1 MTSNKNMKPIITM
14 NGKVDDKLTFLHW
27 RKTLYENKIFGFLK
41 DVIKSR
47 KSLRTA
53 EQNYNQK
60 QTKANK
66 NKFDDK
72 KLDYEENVETF
83 TEYKDNYTGIMYQYL
98 LNYSINGM

>member
-1 MTSNKNMKPIITM
+1 MTSNKNLNTIINM
-14 NGKVDDKLTFLHW
+14 NGNVDDKVTFLQK

-53 EQNYNQK
+53 EQNYNKK

-66 NKFDDK
+66 NKVEDK
-72 KLDYEENVETF
+72 KLDYEENSKT
-83 TEYKDNYTGIMYQYL
+83 L
-98 LNYSINGM
+98 LNTRTIILVLCINISMNYSINGM

>member
-1 MTSNKNMKPIITM
+1 MTSNKNMKPIINM
-14 NGKVDDKLTFLHW
+14 NGNVDDKVTFLQK

-72 KLDYEENVETF
+72 KLDYEENVENF
-83 TEYKDNYTGIMYQYL
+83 TECKELY
-98 LNYSINGM
+98 